1 MKAFEARRESIQ
13 PQYDSARREIKQAIE
28 WGWKSTHVGKGTLY
42 PEVAKMIAKDGYDIK
57 IVKRADDSKSYNEV
71 SWENAEEGKEGD
83 ITYIDE
89 SKDPADAFMDYL
101 LREKEKET
109 KKESMKKPK
118 NKANAM

>member
-1 MKAFEARRESIQ
+1 MKAFEARGESIQ

-57 IVKRADDSKSYNEV
+57 IVKRADDSMSYNEV

-89 SKDPADAFMDYL
+89 SKDPMDAFIEYL
-101 LREKEKET
+101 LREKEKEDEEGINEET
-109 KKESMKKPK
+109 EE
-118 NKANAM
+118 

>member
-1 MKAFEARRESIQ
+1 
-13 PQYDSARREIKQAIE
+13 
-28 WGWKSTHVGKGTLY
+28 
-42 PEVAKMIAKDGYDIK
+42 MIAKDGYDIK
-57 IVKRADDSKSYNEV
+57 IVKRANDSMSYNEV
-71 SWENAEEGKEGD
+71 SWENAEEGKEVD

-89 SKDPADAFMDYL
+89 SKDPTDAFMEYL